1 MDHNMTMNSESLA
14 PFVINLPYGQYS
26 REAFEKAFDESLEK
40 QMGRSVNDSELE
52 HFMLRYVLAY
62 PTVYVVYSGK
72 TNRYSMKNEYTVY
85 VGETN
90 DIRHRTFQHLERDAK
105 EREDWKAV
113 ADAVSRNDDAYRQ
126 YVISHPKFNKSLTLD
141 VENRLMHY
149 MSSTDSVK
157 RLNNRRTNAQGDY
170 YTADQFDRIFSQIW
184 LRLHKEDSDLFP
196 AEEIIR
202 DSALFKASPFHKLSD
217 SQLEAEE
224 SILVQLAA
232 LVADSR
238 QQKKADEQSLDRH
251 PKLIFVQGA
260 AGTGKT
266 VLLSHLFYRI
276 ATEIGI
282 QGDTYSEDED
292 YPELPQTANGRLSS
306 YILVNHKE
314 QVHVYNQIA
323 TKLGL
328 QKKSDEVVMLPSR
341 FINRFSL
348 RNEHGRGIPDQ
359 PQGLADIVLI
369 DEAHLLMTQGNQGY
383 SGKNQ
388 LYDILRRARVVI
400 AVFDHNQIMQSSQQW
415 DPAVLEKLQ
424 LDSDSTQTACATG
437 KIGAFKAVDL
447 GAEYHLPSISV
458 DVAHVHLKKQFR
470 IAASKSM
477 IQWIDRFASGKG
489 IGPLPVDT
497 GEYAADGEVIREP
510 YDVKVF
516 DSPVD
521 LFNAI
526 HAKAQLKPDGW
537 DGAGLSR
544 LLATYDWKYSAKS
557 ENQNDPHGFWNV
569 ELHRDT
575 SGVWRM
581 GLADDHGFDHS
592 AISSDQFCKPWN
604 YQLEDSAPKS
614 RKDIDKELS
623 WAEKP
628 YTIDEIGSIFTI
640 QGFDLNY
647 AGVIIGPSVTYRNGG
662 IVFDA
667 KASQNYLAT
676 NKRKDLGDFAEEN
689 LKHELNVLLKRG
701 VHGLYLFAVDE
712 GLQQR
717 LKECCI
723 H

>member
-90 DIRHRTFQHLERDAK
+90 DIRHRAFQHLERDAK

-276 ATEIGI
+276 AAEIGI

-292 YPELPQTANGRLSS
+292 YPELPRTANGRLSS

-328 QKKSDEVVMLPSR
+328 QKESGEVVMLPSQ

-383 SGKNQ
+383 SGKNH

-415 DPAVLEKLQ
+415 DPAVLEKT
-424 LDSDSTQTACATG
+424 S
-437 KIGAFKAVDL
+437 
-447 GAEYHLPSISV
+447 
-458 DVAHVHLKKQFR
+458 
-470 IAASKSM
+470 
-477 IQWIDRFASGKG
+477 
-489 IGPLPVDT
+489 
-497 GEYAADGEVIREP
+497 
-510 YDVKVF
+510 
-516 DSPVD
+516 
-521 LFNAI
+521 
-526 HAKAQLKPDGW
+526 
-537 DGAGLSR
+537 AGL
-544 LLATYDWKYSAKS
+544 
-557 ENQNDPHGFWNV
+557 
-569 ELHRDT
+569 
-575 SGVWRM
+575 
-581 GLADDHGFDHS
+581 
-592 AISSDQFCKPWN
+592 
-604 YQLEDSAPKS
+604 
-614 RKDIDKELS
+614 
-623 WAEKP
+623 
-628 YTIDEIGSIFTI
+628 
-640 QGFDLNY
+640 
-647 AGVIIGPSVTYRNGG
+647 
-662 IVFDA
+662 
-667 KASQNYLAT
+667 
-676 NKRKDLGDFAEEN
+676 
-689 LKHELNVLLKRG
+689 
-701 VHGLYLFAVDE
+701 
-712 GLQQR
+712 
-717 LKECCI
+717 
-723 H
+723 

>member
-90 DIRHRTFQHLERDAK
+90 DIRHRAFQHLERDAK

-276 ATEIGI
+276 AAEIGI

-292 YPELPQTANGRLSS
+292 YPELPRTANGRLSS

-383 SGKNQ
+383 SGKNH

-497 GEYAADGEVIREP
+497 GEYAVDGEVIREP

-581 GLADDHGFDHS
+581 GLAEDHGFDHS
-592 AISSDQFCKPWN
+592 AISSEQFCKPWN

-614 RKDIDKELS
+614 RKGIDKELS